1 MYWLVGKNA
10 VTRDSQGPNPEEVH
24 KRQVLTVVVIKSLRD
39 LTVITSLAI
48 DLNVNTGLRR
58 SLLGLTTCSLC
69 VCFLPSPNN
78 QNPS

>member
-10 VTRDSQGPNPEEVH
+10 VTRGSQGPNPEEVH
-24 KRQVLTVVVIKSLRD
+24 KCQVLTVVVIKSLQD
-39 LTVITSLAI
+39 LTVISLAI
-48 DLNVNTGLRR
+48 DFNVNTGLRR
-58 SLLGLTTCSLC
+58 SLLGLTTYSLC